1 MKRNLL
7 PTALAL
13 LLLSSPSGAVEWGGT
28 SAIKGVKKV
37 NQSGMQFLKIG
48 QSARAAGMGDAF
60 TAVADDINAMYFN
73 GAGLTRLRR
82 IGYQATYT
90 RWLAGS
96 NAYAM
101 AVAWNTGSTRGE
113 VIGLSVTAFQP
124 EAMEETTIL
133 QPEGTGQTVRYSD
146 TAVGLLYAVKFTDK
160 FSFSGRVSFAQEKL
174 HSFTTSA
181 VTFDLGSYFYTGF
194 QSLRVAMALKNFGPD
209 RKADALPYLMP
220 LYFQAAVA
228 GEVFGEKGRPF
239 YVTLDVESA
248 FAVDYEQRYLV
259 GAEAWVKDTLAIR
272 AGYKHNYD
280 LERFAFGLG
289 FRQALRRNR
298 TVTLD
303 LAYAPLQKQSGIQV
317 FDPVLRVSLG
327 GAF

>member
-1 MKRNLL
+1 
-7 PTALAL
+7 
-13 LLLSSPSGAVEWGGT
+13 
-28 SAIKGVKKV
+28 
-37 NQSGMQFLKIG
+37 
-48 QSARAAGMGDAF
+48 
-60 TAVADDINAMYFN
+60 
-73 GAGLTRLRR
+73 
-82 IGYQATYT
+82 
-90 RWLAGS
+90 
-96 NAYAM
+96 
-101 AVAWNTGSTRGE
+101 
-113 VIGLSVTAFQP
+113 VIGLSVTAFKP

-174 HSFTTSA
+174 HTFTTSA
-181 VTFDLGSYFYTGF
+181 ITFDLGSYFYTGF
-194 QSLRVAMALKNFGPD
+194 RSMRVAMALKNFGPD

-259 GAEAWVKDTLAIR
+259 GAEAWVKETLAIR

-280 LERFAFGLG
+280 LERFAFGVG